1 MRIGLIGGTGDIG
14 EGLALR
20 WGYDTDHTILI
31 GSRKK
36 DKAKKVTEQYISKL
50 SGTASDSFD
59 LRAVTNRQA
68 ADLADII
75 ILCLPPDYII
85 STVEQFTDVFDE
97 DDIIVSPAVQMDR
110 DEHGFHYDPL
120 DDGSVAEAINQT
132 LNDGMSVVG
141 AFQNIAAGALADLDH
156 DLSADII
163 VTGNDPEAKDQIMS
177 LAEAISG
184 VRALDGGPIETTQLV
199 EGLTPLL
206 INLAMYNDEL
216 HDLNT
221 QFN

>member
-20 WGYDTDHTILI
+20 WGQATDHTILV
-31 GSRKK
+31 GSREK
-36 DKAKKVTEQYISKL
+36 DKAEKVTEQYTSKL
-50 SGTASDSFD
+50 SNTDSDGFD
-59 LRAVTNRQA
+59 LRAVTNREA

-85 STVEQFTDVFDE
+85 RTVEQFTDVLDE
-97 DDIIVSPAVQMDR
+97 GDIIVSPAVQMHR
-110 DEHGFHYDPL
+110 DEHGFHYDPP
-120 DDGSVAEAINQT
+120 DDGSVAEALNQT
-132 LNDGMSVVG
+132 LSDSMSVVG

-163 VTGNDPEAKDQIMS
+163 VTGNDPEAKGQIMS
-177 LAEAISG
+177 LAETISG
-184 VRALDGGPIETTQLV
+184 VRALNGGPIETTQLV

-206 INLAMYNDEL
+206 INLAMYNDGL